1 MTDLPAQTPPPDAP
15 PPRRRFQF
23 RKPTRRTV
31 FRTISWAVGIGFL
44 LFVIVGIWAYR
55 SAVGRLEVRRLRL
68 PTRIYA
74 DYMPLTAGV
83 PLQPDDLP
91 GPVDRRGY
99 RVVAPAGP
107 AGQDGRTADGA
118 DFY

>member
-1 MTDLPAQTPPPDAP
+1 RSPHSSNEGRTMTDLPAQTPPPDAP

-55 SAVGRLEVRRLRL
+55 SAVGRFEVRRLRL

-83 PLQPDDLP
+83 PLQLDDLLEKP
-91 GPVDRRGY
+91 
-99 RVVAPAGP
+99 
-107 AGQDGRTADGA
+107 
-118 DFY
+118 